1 MKTPIIVADKC
12 MDAYEYEI
20 YFSCGTEYPAYS
32 TPEINFKFH
41 QDLINKLRARLIC
54 IVIAELT
61 KVIFCY

>member
-1 MKTPIIVADKC
+1 